1 MTTLTIELP
10 DSLQKH
16 IETLAIKEGF
26 TISQFVV
33 AAAGEKL
40 AALTSLETLRREA
53 EQGTREDFA
62 YYLDAVPNIPA
73 DESDSLR

>member
-10 DSLQKH
+10 DFLQKH

-26 TISQFVV
+26 TVSQFVI

-53 EQGTREDFA
+53 AEGRKEDFV
-62 YYLDAVPNIPA
+62 YYLDAVPDISA
-73 DESDSLR
+73 DENDSLC